1 MEQRYTFIKTNEIKD
16 DTMSEEER
24 VEIEAVIEEHDMDA
38 LAEKLTNLSLI
49 HISEPTRRM

>member
-24 VEIEAVIEEHDMDA
+24 VCLLYTSPSPRD
-38 LAEKLTNLSLI
+38 
-49 HISEPTRRM
+49 